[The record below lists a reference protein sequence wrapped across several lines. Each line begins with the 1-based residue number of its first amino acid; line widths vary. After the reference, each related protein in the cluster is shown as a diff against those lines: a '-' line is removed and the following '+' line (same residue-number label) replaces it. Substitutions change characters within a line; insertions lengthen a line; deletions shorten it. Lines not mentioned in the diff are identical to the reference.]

1 MTFENPTV
9 SLPLVQGGKVRAL
22 AVTSEKRNAQA
33 PDVPTM
39 IETGVADF
47 VSVSFTGVVA
57 PAATPAAII
66 ARLNSAINESLNSA
80 ELEAAFTKLAVE
92 PRTGSPED
100 FAAFL
105 ARERER
111 WSVVIKAAGVKVE

>member
-1 MTFENPTV
+1 
-9 SLPLVQGGKVRAL
+9 
-22 AVTSEKRNAQA
+22 
-33 PDVPTM
+33 
-39 IETGVADF
+39 
-47 VSVSFTGVVA
+47 VVA

-66 ARLNSAINESLNSA
+66 ARLNSAINEGLKSTA
-80 ELEAAFTKLAVE
+80 LEAAFTKLAVE

>member
-1 MTFENPTV
+1 VIDASM
-9 SLPLVQGGKVRAL
+9 
-22 AVTSEKRNAQA
+22 
-33 PDVPTM
+33 
-39 IETGVADF
+39 
-47 VSVSFTGVVA
+47 SVSFTGVVA

-66 ARLNSAINESLNSA
+66 ARLNSAINEGLKST

-111 WSVVIKAAGVKVE
+111 WSVAIKAAGVKVE